1 MKFKFALFLAIVLM
15 RSVAAFAQSA
25 TPAKPAS
32 TVKLPTAQEVLDKYV
47 KAIGGRD
54 AMTKIKSWKSTG
66 TVELAPMGVSGT
78 VESISAAPGRSLTKM
93 NLAGLGEFVEG
104 FDGTTAWSVNPIQGN
119 REKTGA
125 ELAQTKL
132 TNIFNR
138 DLNLEKYYSK
148 LTVKGIEKVGDKDA
162 YVVTG
167 QAEGLPETTFFFDT
181 NSGLLLRTDSTVVS
195 PEGQQPVKTFIDEMK
210 TFDGVML
217 PTKVRTVL
225 PAIEIRLSI
234 SDYKSN
240 APIEDAVFSKPKS

>member
-15 RSVAAFAQSA
+15 SSVAAFSQTA

-148 LTVKGIEKVGDKDA
+148 LTVKGIE
-162 YVVTG
+162 
-167 QAEGLPETTFFFDT
+167 
-181 NSGLLLRTDSTVVS
+181 
-195 PEGQQPVKTFIDEMK
+195 
-210 TFDGVML
+210 
-217 PTKVRTVL
+217 
-225 PAIEIRLSI
+225 
-234 SDYKSN
+234 
-240 APIEDAVFSKPKS
+240 